1 MSTQCSRSGRG
12 VRREKQEILSNNF
25 YIQAL
30 FIWNKMT
37 ASSKITSV
45 LDAARELFDRY
56 DQYKLSQ
63 ITSRRFTQTDMLRW
77 LAPLEQRKSFTSA
90 PLGTSAEGRTI
101 SLLTTGSGSTKV
113 LLWSQM
119 HGDEPTATMALL
131 DMLNFF
137 AEAPE
142 HALVKAI
149 RRQLTLLMI
158 PMLNPDGAERFQRR
172 TAQLID
178 MNRDALQLA
187 TPEARILKDVQAK
200 FKPEFA
206 FNLHDQDP
214 RYTVGSTKNVTAIA
228 LLAPAVDDA
237 KSDTPVRA
245 RAKQVAA
252 TFAEVMN
259 LFINGHLARYDD
271 QFEPRAFGDNIQKW
285 GTSTVLVESGGWPRD
300 RDKMVLR
307 KLNVVGLL
315 ASLYAIASGE
325 YRQANV
331 ASYEQLPFNG
341 KNLYDIILR
350 GARVKAS
357 PASPAVTVDIGINI
371 EEQLDGSGQV
381 QPMGKIVDV
390 GDLSTVGAFEEQDAT
405 GLELDGIQV
414 QLEKV
419 YPLRPGNKI
428 F

>member
-1 MSTQCSRSGRG
+1 M
-12 VRREKQEILSNNF
+12 K
-25 YIQAL
+25 
-30 FIWNKMT
+30 KMT
-37 ASSKITSV
+37 TSSNITDV
-45 LDAARELFDRY
+45 LDVAGELFHQYER
-56 DQYKLSQ
+56 YKLPH
-63 ITSRRFTQTDMLRW
+63 ITSRRFTQADMLRW
-77 LAPLEQRKSFTSA
+77 LAPLEQRKAYTSS
-90 PLGTSAEGRTI
+90 PLGTSAEGRAIT
-101 SLLTTGSGSTKV
+101 LLTVGTGNTRV

-119 HGDEPTATMALL
+119 HGDESTATMALV

-137 AEAPE
+137 AEAPD
-142 HALVKAI
+142 HPLVKSL
-149 RRQLTLLMI
+149 RTQLTLLMI

-187 TPEARILKDVQAK
+187 TPEARILKSAQERL
-200 FKPEFA
+200 KPEFG

-228 LLAPAVDDA
+228 LLAPAADDA

-259 LFINGHLARYDD
+259 LFITDHLARYDD

-285 GTSTVLVESGGWPRD
+285 GTSTVLVESGGWPHD
-300 RDKMVLR
+300 RDKMFLR
-307 KLNVVGLL
+307 KLNFVGLL
-315 ASLYAIASGE
+315 ATLYAIANGE

-331 ASYEQLPFNG
+331 ATYEQLPFNG

-350 GARVKAS
+350 GAQVQAS
-357 PASPAVTVDIGINI
+357 SAAPAVTVDIGINI
-371 EEQLDGSGQV
+371 EEQRNESGQMQLV
-381 QPMGKIVDV
+381 GKIVDV
-390 GDLSTVGAFEEQDAT
+390 GDLSTFGAFEEQNAS
-405 GLELDGIQV
+405 GLKLDGVQV

-419 YPLRPGNKI
+419 YPLKPGNRI